1 MEYVIFDDKTLS
13 DVFRDIYKNTES
25 KREQINTFVTKLV
38 QQIRTPEDAAIISPI
53 IKDFMEVNVRN
64 DEHIVRIAQIAQ
76 RAIAIGTK
84 SASSAELLT
93 EEEKQQKQYG
103 IDVFMTPWIILSQD
117 RKIIVNNKQYP
128 FTMSSLPIACLSEH
142 FNSSDNLSSGSSFIV
157 HGLCTGKFS
166 KAKFHCLPNP
176 LKEF

>member
-13 DVFRDIYKNTES
+13 DVFKDIYKNTES

-38 QQIRTPEDAAIISPI
+38 RQIRTPEDAAVISPI

-84 SASSAELLT
+84 AASSTELLT
-93 EEEKQQKQYG
+93 EEEKQQLLSNIKLE
-103 IDVFMTPWIILSQD
+103 IDDLQQETTVVEDELE
-117 RKIIVNNKQYP
+117 R
-128 FTMSSLPIACLSEH
+128 
-142 FNSSDNLSSGSSFIV
+142 
-157 HGLCTGKFS
+157 
-166 KAKFHCLPNP
+166 
-176 LKEF
+176 LKVG

>member
-13 DVFRDIYKNTES
+13 DVFKDIYKNTES

-38 QQIRTPEDAAIISPI
+38 RQIRTPEDAAVISPI

-84 SASSAELLT
+84 ATSSTELLT
-93 EEEKQQKQYG
+93 EEEKQQLLSNIKLE
-103 IDVFMTPWIILSQD
+103 IDDLQQETTEVEDELD
-117 RKIIVNNKQYP
+117 R
-128 FTMSSLPIACLSEH
+128 L
-142 FNSSDNLSSGSSFIV
+142 
-157 HGLCTGKFS
+157 
-166 KAKFHCLPNP
+166 KAV
-176 LKEF
+176 